1 MEQEKVQKKFD
12 LTTHK
17 RNAKGQIIEVNPYTL
32 YIENGER
39 KFERPPKSGWFYS
52 ESGQLLSKPK
62 GAEGDRYVAPV
73 VEEFA
78 QEDLLAEIE
87 ALKAAKLHLKL
98 LPSYDLLF
106 VENNPA
112 GVKAVLAV
120 TGVIQNYLRL
130 PLVPLSDKL
139 YRKLEK
145 LIGLPGLQLK
155 DF

>member
-87 ALKAAKLHLKL
+87 ALKAKLAEKNEAPPTPL
-98 LPSYDLLF
+98 
-106 VENNPA
+106 
-112 GVKAVLAV
+112 VKALDEKIIDDVVEIKSEVKIPEKASGFGGLF
-120 TGVIQNYLRL
+120 NK
-130 PLVPLSDKL
+130 DK
-139 YRKLEK
+139 
-145 LIGLPGLQLK
+145 
-155 DF
+155 